1 MKSDPVEE
9 IWLRFEED
17 LSKTDSLQNLAEVR
31 DKYLSRRRGLV
42 SLQLRRLGSVP
53 TDERPA
59 LGHSLNQLRSRVSE
73 ALDGRRAEL
82 VEEARS
88 ARVPVKLDRTLPGFP
103 VEVGRVHPIRRLAR
117 EMEEICVGMGF
128 ELLEGPE
135 VETEYYNFEALN
147 IPEEHPAR
155 ADQDT
160 FYLPGRMLLRTH
172 TSPVQIRTMEKRR
185 PPLRIAVPG
194 RVFRRDAVDATHSP
208 MFHQLEALVVDEG
221 INFTHLKGTLET
233 FLKALFSEG
242 TRIRLRPSYFP
253 FVEPGAEVDISCP
266 FCQGE
271 GCRVCKKSGWIEVLG
286 AGMVHPRLFEE
297 VGYDA
302 SRYTGFAW
310 GMGID
315 RLALLKY
322 QIPDMRLLFE
332 NDIRFLRQF

>member
-1 MKSDPVEE
+1 MRPDELE
-9 IWLRFEED
+9 NIWNEFEED
-17 LSKTDSLQNLAEVR
+17 LSKISSPQDLIEAR

-42 SLQLRRLGSVP
+42 SLQLRQLGNVPKDQRPQRGRL
-53 TDERPA
+53 
-59 LGHSLNQLRSRVSE
+59 LNQLQNRVSN
-73 ALDGRRAEL
+73 ALDSRKEEL
-82 VEEARS
+82 IKEKERIE
-88 ARVPVKLDRTLPGFP
+88 VPVARDRTLPSIP
-103 VEVGRVHPIRRLAR
+103 VEIGHIHPLRKLAR

-147 IPEEHPAR
+147 IPKEHPAR

-172 TSPVQIRTMEKRR
+172 TSPVQIRTMERRR

-208 MFHQLEALVVDEG
+208 MFHQFEALVVDEG
-221 INFTHLKGTLET
+221 INFSHLKGTLET
-233 FLKALFSEG
+233 FLKALFSES
-242 TRIRLRPSYFP
+242 TQIRLRPSYFP
-253 FVEPGAEVDISCP
+253 FVEPGAEVDISCH
-266 FCQGE
+266 FCEGK
-271 GCRVCKKSGWIEVLG
+271 GCRVCKKTGWIEVLG
-286 AGMVHPRLFEE
+286 AGMVHPHLFRE

-302 SRYTGFAW
+302 TRYTGFAW

-322 QIPDMRLLFE
+322 QIPDMRLFFE
-332 NDIRFLRQF
+332 NDVRFLQQF